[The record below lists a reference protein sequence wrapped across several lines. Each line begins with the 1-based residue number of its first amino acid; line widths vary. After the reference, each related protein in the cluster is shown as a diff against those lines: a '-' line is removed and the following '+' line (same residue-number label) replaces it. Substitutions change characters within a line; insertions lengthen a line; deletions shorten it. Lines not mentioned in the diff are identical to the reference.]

1 MKNISFK
8 VWKLKIITLS
18 CIILIILGLG
28 YLYYIGILRI
38 EVPRA
43 KKDIIGII
51 KIEGPILSSYT
62 TYQYI
67 DTINYAITNKSVKAI
82 VLIVNSPGGY
92 ADLIEQIYLDL
103 LKLKKNKPLVTSIIS
118 ALSGGY
124 YISVAADYIYVHPTS
139 MVGNIGVIGI
149 GPPILIPSEQVIE
162 TGVHKVTGFSQILF
176 PYNLSHALDNF
187 VSAVENGR
195 GNRLKLSLTQL
206 KRGTIFIGSEAI
218 KVGLVDEIGSLQE
231 AISKAAKEA
240 NLIEYDVVEL
250 TKKFIYYPFWIER
263 NSNQTFNNWE
273 NLTIETLNKF
283 HPPPAIYYLYLPP
296 NIFTKSLLLTE
307 SQMKN
312 INENFFIGGNEEN
325 IVLVDISHGNKI
337 SWWELD
343 ILIEELVKRN
353 ITVRFV
359 SQWNELN
366 STLNNA
372 SALIVASP
380 TKLYNINESKRI
392 ENFVHNGGILLLF
405 FDPAYEYID
414 IQTLLEPINSLSTQ
428 FGLTFA
434 KGYLYNENE
443 YYGIYRNIYVRNFAE
458 CSLTQNLTSLIF
470 FTATHIYSLNKG
482 IAWTSKETYSSVA
495 ERTNNYTVIALVK
508 ENGTVVAFGD
518 LTFLREPYCYL
529 GDNYKLI
536 QNLASI
542 IAKAKNLYYRS

>member
-82 VLIVNSPGGY
+82 VLIVDSPGGY
-92 ADLIEQIYLDL
+92 VDLIEQIYLDL
-103 LKLKKNKPLVTSIIS
+103 LKLKKNKPLIASIVS

-124 YISVAADYIYVHPTS
+124 YISVAADYIYVLPTS

-149 GPPILIPSEQVIE
+149 GPSILIPSEQVIE
-162 TGVHKVTGFSQILF
+162 TGIHKVTGFSQILF

-187 VSAVENGR
+187 VSAVEEGR
-195 GNRLKLSLTQL
+195 GDRLKLSLAQL

-250 TKKFIYYPFWIER
+250 TKKFIYYPFWSER
-263 NSNQTFNNWE
+263 NSNQILNNWE
-273 NLTIETLNKF
+273 NLTIETLNEF

-296 NIFTKSLLLTE
+296 NIFTKSLSSTE

-312 INENFFIGGNEEN
+312 INENFFAGGNGEN
-325 IVLVDISHGNKI
+325 IVLVDVSHGNKI

-392 ENFVHNGGILLLF
+392 ENFVHNGGMLLLF

-443 YYGIYRNIYVRNFAE
+443 YYGIYRNIYVKNFAK

-482 IAWTSKETYSSVA
+482 IAWTSKETYSSIA
-495 ERTNNYTVIALVK
+495 ERADNYTVIALVK

-529 GDNYKLI
+529 EDNYKLI

-542 IAKAKNLYYRS
+542 IAKAKRSLS